1 MSAGP
6 AGPAHPGRS
15 RSTGRSS
22 WHSAPRRPGWRR
34 AAAVGLAC
42 AALALVV
49 RLVLVH
55 VLPADVQHL
64 SAGELGLGALVVM
77 VATGWCARLGV
88 PVVVCGAVVLAAS
101 IVDVAAPVGIGLVL
115 VAVLASR
122 PG

>member
-1 MSAGP
+1 
-6 AGPAHPGRS
+6 
-15 RSTGRSS
+15 
-22 WHSAPRRPGWRR
+22 
-34 AAAVGLAC
+34 
-42 AALALVV
+42 
-49 RLVLVH
+49 VLVH